1 MGMLKGKV
9 AVVTGGGSGIGKGIA
24 RAFVQEG
31 CSVVIAARTMDRLD
45 VAAKELQAA
54 AIDGAKVA
62 AMQADVTDEK
72 QVQDLFAKVMFQF
85 KRVDVLVN
93 NSGVVKGG
101 PVVTLPAAT
110 WREVIDVN
118 VTGAFLCLREA
129 FKIMKEQGGGKI
141 INIGS
146 ISAQRP
152 RHSSSAYTTSKFAI
166 WGLTN
171 AAALEGREF
180 NIAVSCLHPG
190 NVMVER
196 RANSRSGA
204 GRDEGPEPMLSTE
217 PVGRVAVLMATMP
230 NDANLL
236 EAIVLP
242 NAQTY
247 LGRG

>member
-1 MGMLKGKV
+1 MGMLDGKV
-9 AVVTGGGSGIGKGIA
+9 AIVTGGGSGIGKGIA
-24 RAFVQEG
+24 RAFVAEG
-31 CSVVIAARTMDRLD
+31 CNVVIAARNMERLG
-45 VAAKELQAA
+45 VAARELQAGA
-54 AIDGAKVA
+54 AGGAKVVP
-62 AMQADVTDEK
+62 MQADVTDEK
-72 QVQDLFAKVMFQF
+72 QVQSLFGKVMSQF
-85 KRVDVLVN
+85 KRLDILVN
-93 NSGVVKGG
+93 NSGVVKGSRID
-101 PVVTLPAAT
+101 TLPLALWNET
-110 WREVIDVN
+110 MDVN

-129 FKIMKEQGGGKI
+129 FKIMKEAGGGKI

-152 RHSSSAYTTSKFAI
+152 RHQSAAYTTSKFAI

-171 AAALEGREF
+171 AAALDGREF

-196 RANSRSGA
+196 RASTRSGA

-217 PVGRVAVLMATMP
+217 PIGRTAVLMATMP
-230 NDANLL
+230 IDANLL

>member
-1 MGMLKGKV
+1 MGVLEGKV
-9 AVVTGGGSGIGKGIA
+9 AIVTGGGSGIGKGIA
-24 RAFVQEG
+24 RAFAVEG
-31 CSVVIAARTMDRLD
+31 CNVVIAARGLER
-45 VAAKELQAA
+45 LQAA
-54 AIDGAKVA
+54 AHELQAQATAGARVV

-72 QVQDLFAKVMFQF
+72 QVQDLFSKVMEQF
-85 KRVDVLVN
+85 RRLDILVN
-93 NSGVVKGG
+93 NSGVVKGAR
-101 PVVTLPAAT
+101 VDMLPLNT
-110 WREVIDVN
+110 WKETMDVN

-129 FKIMKEQGGGKI
+129 FKIMKDAGGGKI

-152 RHSSSAYTTSKFAI
+152 RHHSAAYTTSKFAI

-171 AAALEGREF
+171 AAALDGREF
-180 NIAVSCLHPG
+180 NIAVSCIHPG

-196 RANSRSGA
+196 RANTRSGA

-217 PVGRVAVLMATMP
+217 PVGRTAVLMASMP
-230 NDANLL
+230 VDANML

>member
-1 MGMLKGKV
+1 MGQLDGKV
-9 AVVTGGGSGIGKGIA
+9 AVVTGGGSGIGKGIS
-24 RAFVQEG
+24 RAFVAEG
-31 CSVVIAARTMDRLD
+31 CNVVLAARDMTRLSA
-45 VAAKELQAA
+45 AAKELQGQAKG
-54 AIDGAKVA
+54 GAKVMA
-62 AMQADVTDEK
+62 IQVDVTDEK
-72 QVQDLFAKVMFQF
+72 QVQSLFSQTFSQF
-85 KRVDVLVN
+85 KRLDVLVN

-101 PVVTLPAAT
+101 RIDVLPLQT
-110 WREVIDVN
+110 WKETIDVN
-118 VTGAFLCLREA
+118 LTGAFLCLREA
-129 FKIMKEQGGGKI
+129 FKIMKDAGGGKI

-152 RHSSSAYTTSKFAI
+152 RHSSSAYTTSKFGI

-171 AAALEGREF
+171 AAALDGREF
-180 NIAVSCLHPG
+180 NIAVSCIHPG

-196 RANSRSGA
+196 RASTRSGA

-217 PVGRVAVLMATMP
+217 PIGRLAVLMATMP
-230 NDANLL
+230 MDANLL